1 MTELHQKLM
10 LLRPMRTGVS
20 GFARLQWERGQA
32 WAQLN
37 VRGIKN
43 EGIRAFWYSGGGDV
57 RELGACAANARKN
70 APRLLAEPAAQMI
83 GNMAADEA
91 LTPEERKALTHAFYR
106 GFSRRMDGQTE
117 WLRQEME
124 RQGISMED

>member
-57 RELGACAANARKN
+57 RELGACAANAR
-70 APRLLAEPAAQMI
+70 
-83 GNMAADEA
+83 GEA
-91 LTPEERKALTHAFYR
+91 T
-106 GFSRRMDGQTE
+106 
-117 WLRQEME
+117 RQEIGE
-124 RQGISMED
+124 AARLVRQAWRLVKDSF

>member
-57 RELGACAANARKN
+57 RELGACAANAGARLRWK
-70 APRLLAEPAAQMI
+70 APCPATAM
-83 GNMAADEA
+83 
-91 LTPEERKALTHAFYR
+91 
-106 GFSRRMDGQTE
+106 RRSAC
-117 WLRQEME
+117 RH
-124 RQGISMED
+124 

>member
-43 EGIRAFWYSGGGDV
+43 EGIRAFWYSSGGDV
-57 RELGACAANARKN
+57 RELGACAAAKHL
-70 APRLLAEPAAQMI
+70 AALSGGEKHLLVRLRNFEIFPV
-83 GNMAADEA
+83 
-91 LTPEERKALTHAFYR
+91 
-106 GFSRRMDGQTE
+106 GFV
-117 WLRQEME
+117 LR
-124 RQGISMED
+124 DDKKFTV